1 MDLRSPGHNPD
12 AFTAIKN
19 FLLFVFNELSVHR
32 VVPEYLRQVQ
42 ENGLRAGHRG
52 ALLLVPLNEPQD
64 VFKVLAY
71 LVGFQRR

>member
-12 AFTAIKN
+12 AFAAVKD
-19 FLLFVFNELSVHR
+19 FLLLVFNELSVHR

-42 ENGLRAGHRG
+42 ENGLRAGYRG

-64 VFKVLAY
+64 VFKILA
-71 LVGFQRR
+71 